1 MANKQKL
8 KIIIDLV
15 MSITLLLLL
24 LFQITDQQ
32 AHEYLG
38 IMMLVLF
45 LGHNVLNR
53 KWYRHLFNND
63 ARSWL

>member
-38 IMMLVLF
+38 IMMLVYF
-45 LGHNVLNR
+45 
-53 KWYRHLFNND
+53 
-63 ARSWL
+63 